1 MCASRLNCHIVY
13 LGVMVPFA
21 SRCVYPTA
29 PQFSAGIVFLCEDLR
44 DSHIIRERPGSWHR
58 RKGLEPSSG
67 GFGDRC
73 STIKLR
79 LHMSPVPGLEPGS
92 VRTQLRVHRPGGLC
106 LPPCECRYR
115 LTGIS
120 ELMRT
125 RSPPKRVRTAVCS
138 VTYRASCPYHTCPWV
153 VSSFISDMFQGRRVQ
168 PGPPC
173 AYSSTSELPRCAS
186 GHRHFPEWRTRQTG
200 NTLAGP

>member
-1 MCASRLNCHIVY
+1 MSLIYSQFPSPFGYLPMRASRLNCHVVY

-73 STIKLR
+73 SAIKLR
-79 LHMSPVPGLEPGS
+79 LHMSPMDRFEPPRLVGTYCPS
-92 VRTQLRVHRPGGLC
+92 A
-106 LPPCECRYR
+106 LPLSYI
-115 LTGIS
+115 GIQQGPWFGPLAVNS
-120 ELMRT
+120 E
-125 RSPPKRVRTAVCS
+125 
-138 VTYRASCPYHTCPWV
+138 VTN
-153 VSSFISDMFQGRRVQ
+153 
-168 PGPPC
+168 PGPPGPPYLAGTDARIPWTHAMWC
-173 AYSSTSELPRCAS
+173 QCRGLNPEAS
-186 GHRHFPEWRTRQTG
+186 GPS
-200 NTLAGP
+200 